1 MTELKFWYFINLNS
15 LRAFHVLRSEAP
27 GALCSRSYTPSC
39 FFLPPPRHVVFGP
52 PVFHFP
58 SSLSRPLYSY
68 STFMDPFVI
77 CGPVLSPS
85 PGLSTDV
92 SCFCILLYIQ
102 VWNALILGII
112 LRYFVWKKSIF
123 FSSVFVSFYVLH
135 PYNNT
140 EMIRLW
146 KERLFCWCYLPSK
159 IYVA

>member
-52 PVFHFP
+52 PIFHF
-58 SSLSRPLYSY
+58 RPLYSY
-68 STFMDPFVI
+68 STFVDPFVI

-85 PGLSTDV
+85 PDLSTDV
-92 SCFCILLYIQ
+92 RCFCYLLYSQ
-102 VWNALILGII
+102 VWNALTLGIL
-112 LRYFVWKKSIF
+112 LRYFVMKESIF
-123 FSSVFVSFYVLH
+123 FSSVFVSFHVLH
-135 PYNNT
+135 QYNNT

-146 KERLFCWCYLPSK
+146 KEKLWPSCWC
-159 IYVA
+159 